1 MDRLLLVNHLFALF
15 PIISS
20 TDPDA
25 NDLFPSSGKF
35 SFHGRSL
42 HHISNV
48 PNPYEQGIS
57 ILGQTLSKFDEDNLI
72 PCFGFGDGKDR
83 VIVDHFSPL

>member
-1 MDRLLLVNHLFALF
+1 L
-15 PIISS
+15 P
-20 TDPDA
+20 PDA
-25 NDLFPSSGKF
+25 YDLFPSSGKF

-72 PCFGFGDGKDR
+72 PCFGFGDGKDSR
-83 VIVDHFSPL
+83 MLDHFSHSIICLNLNRLFAFSSINT